1 MSRGGALSYCGGC
14 SPCCRLLRVEKY
26 GSAADLGG
34 LLGGGL
40 LLVPSFRARRCLEP
54 PLAYVLWV

>member
-1 MSRGGALSYCGGC
+1 MLQAAEGG
-14 SPCCRLLRVEKY
+14 KY